1 MGALL
6 WISIIILLG
15 IALTLVIYNTGLK
28 RKLREL
34 NTTNQKVTSLSVLQD
49 FINTIGEGISAN
61 EKIKKINDI
70 LIERY
75 EIKYSTIVIYDGAE
89 YKIKASNVEE
99 KHWET
104 LKNLQSEPVFADSI
118 QTATPKY
125 ITINNEN
132 EKLPYLKM
140 EFARVKAAMFF
151 PLYIDNIYIGYWI
164 IEGNKM
170 HEFDN
175 VDTTVLEVVKNN
187 IVSVFKTIENQ
198 KVIENI
204 VRKDAISGLHSEEFL
219 YGKAR
224 EVIDKYPTS
233 AICLL
238 KITNLTKIN
247 NIISRKT
254 GDAVIAKVTKIL
266 TENLAT
272 EYFVVRYSGPK
283 FAIVFSGSDVN
294 GVENFMEDIKT
305 KVETLRIKPREDYNP
320 KNKKRVVV
328 TPKIN
333 VAITTYYKGTG
344 IEQVT
349 KRLEQYLDT
358 ADAKQ
363 NSITCL

>member
-1 MGALL
+1 MGIGL
-6 WISIIILLG
+6 WLCIIILLVAA
-15 IALTLVIYNTGLK
+15 IALVIYNLGLK
-28 RKLREL
+28 KKLTEL
-34 NTTNQKVTSLSVLQD
+34 NSTSQKVTSLSVLQD
-49 FINTIGEGISAN
+49 FMNTIGDGITAD

-104 LKNLQSEPVFADSI
+104 LRNLQSEPVFTDSI

-132 EKLPYLKM
+132 ERLPYLKM
-140 EFARVKAAMFF
+140 EFARAKSAMFF

-164 IEGNKM
+164 IEGNAA

-204 VRKDAISGLHSEEFL
+204 VKEDTVSGLKSAEYL
-219 YGKAR
+219 YGEAR
-224 EVIDKYPTS
+224 KVIDKYPTS
-233 AICLL
+233 AVCLF
-238 KITNLTKIN
+238 KITNLVKIN
-247 NIISRKT
+247 NIVSRKT
-254 GDAVIAKVTKIL
+254 GDAVIAKVTEIV
-266 TENLAT
+266 TENLSS
-272 EYFVVRYSGPK
+272 EYFVVRYNGPK
-283 FAIVFSGSDVN
+283 FAIVFSGSAVN
-294 GVENFMEDIKT
+294 GVETFMEDIKA
-305 KVETLRIKPREDYNP
+305 KVETSRIKPKADYNP
-320 KNKKRVVV
+320 KNKKRIVVV
-328 TPKIN
+328 PKIN

-344 IEQVT
+344 IEQVI
-349 KRLEQYLDT
+349 KKLEEYLDS
-358 ADAKQ
+358 ADNAE
-363 NSITCL
+363 NTIICL

>member
-1 MGALL
+1 MGIGL
-6 WISIIILLG
+6 WICIIILLLAA
-15 IALTLVIYNTGLK
+15 IALVIYNLGLK
-28 RKLREL
+28 KKLTEL
-34 NTTNQKVTSLSVLQD
+34 NNTNQKVTSLSVLQD
-49 FINTIGEGISAN
+49 FMNTIGDGISAD

-104 LKNLQSEPVFADSI
+104 LRNLQSEPVFTDSI

-125 ITINNEN
+125 ITINNET
-132 EKLPYLKM
+132 ERLPYLKM
-140 EFARVKAAMFF
+140 EFARAKAAMFF

-164 IEGNKM
+164 IEGSAQ

-187 IVSVFKTIENQ
+187 IVSVYKTIENQ

-204 VRKDAISGLHSEEFL
+204 VREDTVSGLKSEEYL
-219 YGKAR
+219 YGQAR
-224 EVIDKYPTS
+224 KVIDKYPTS
-233 AICLL
+233 AVCLF
-238 KITNLTKIN
+238 KITNLVKIN
-247 NIISRKT
+247 NIVSRKT
-254 GDAVIAKVTKIL
+254 GDAVIAKITDVV
-266 TENLAT
+266 TENLSA
-272 EYFVVRYSGPK
+272 EYFVVRYNGPK

-294 GVENFMEDIKT
+294 GVETFMEDIKV
-305 KVETLRIKPREDYNP
+305 KVETLKIKPKEDYNP
-320 KNKKRVVV
+320 KNKKRIVV

-344 IEQVT
+344 IEQVIN
-349 KRLEQYLDT
+349 KLEEYLDSSDQT
-358 ADAKQ
+358 Q
-363 NSITCL
+363 NTITCL